1 MDYNRIRNFINS
13 YSHDDSG
20 ALGEIYER
28 ALENEVPVIR
38 KDTIEFL
45 RVLIK
50 MIRPQKI
57 LEVGTAVGYSSLMM
71 AETLSKISDDSFWSI
86 DTCELSADRIAEA
99 RDNISKLGY
108 SDRITILEG
117 DAADTLKSLGRDDTT
132 EKLEYDFIFIDAAK
146 AQYMIY
152 LDEALRLSHKGTV
165 IVSDNIL
172 ADGDI
177 LESHFLVE
185 KRDRTIHDRMR
196 EYLYRIKNDERLDTA
211 ILSVGDGIAV
221 SVCL

>member
-20 ALGEIYER
+20 VLGEIYER
-28 ALENEVPVIR
+28 ALMDEVPVIR
-38 KDTIEFL
+38 RDTVEFL
-45 RVLIK
+45 RVLLQ
-50 MIRPQKI
+50 MIRPKNI

-71 AETLSKISDDSFWSI
+71 AETLSKIFDDSSWHI
-86 DTCELSADRIAEA
+86 DTCELSPERIAEA
-99 RDNISKLGY
+99 RENILGLGY
-108 SDRITILEG
+108 ADRITILEG
-117 DAADTLKSLGRDDTT
+117 DAAETLKALGRDEQL
-132 EKLEYDFIFIDAAK
+132 EKTEYDFVFIDAAK

-196 EYLYRIKNDERLDTA
+196 EYLYRIKNDEKLDTA

>member
-57 LEVGTAVGYSSLMM
+57 LEVGTAVGY
-71 AETLSKISDDSFWSI
+71 
-86 DTCELSADRIAEA
+86 
-99 RDNISKLGY
+99 
-108 SDRITILEG
+108 
-117 DAADTLKSLGRDDTT
+117 
-132 EKLEYDFIFIDAAK
+132 
-146 AQYMIY
+146 
-152 LDEALRLSHKGTV
+152 
-165 IVSDNIL
+165 
-172 ADGDI
+172 DGGN
-177 LESHFLVE
+177 FVTN
-185 KRDRTIHDRMR
+185 K
-196 EYLYRIKNDERLDTA
+196 
-211 ILSVGDGIAV
+211 
-221 SVCL
+221 

>member
-13 YSHDDSG
+13 YSHDDVG
-20 ALGEIYER
+20 LLGEIYSKAVE
-28 ALENEVPVIR
+28 EEVPVIR
-38 KDTIEFL
+38 RDTVEFL
-45 RVLIK
+45 RVLLK
-50 MIRPQKI
+50 MVRPQKV

-71 AETLSKISDDSFWSI
+71 AVTLKDINSDRDWHI
-86 DTCELSADRIAEA
+86 DTCELSLERIAEA
-99 RDNISKLGY
+99 RDNILQMGY
-108 SDRITILEG
+108 ADRITILEG
-117 DAADTLKSLGRDDTT
+117 DAAETLKGLDGET
-132 EKLEYDFIFIDAAK
+132 KIYDFIFIDAAK
-146 AQYMIY
+146 AQYMTY
-152 LDEALRLSHKGTV
+152 LDEAIRLSHKGSV

-196 EYLYRIKNDERLDTA
+196 EYLYRIKNDEKLDTA
-211 ILSVGDGIAV
+211 IMSVGDGLAV